1 MYVAWLKKQLGNTD
15 LNITVGGDSWSVIK
29 TQTHSKICK

>member
-1 MYVAWLKKQLGNTD
+1 MYVAWLKKQWGNTD

-29 TQTHSKICK
+29 TQTQQNM